1 MVRPPKSKTP
11 EEYWSTASTDPSNI
25 FLQYHF
31 VEMLTEHLSECSK
44 TFEGDLTEMLVL
56 ALIGQ
61 VQLKELIDATK
72 PVNLNAVESEGIS
85 SSRISDVTGLPR
97 QTVRR
102 KLSKMQE
109 KGWIAQGKDHRWRL
123 VFRDGQAVAAEALA
137 GLFERGL
144 DRVKRLNAK
153 INPYLQ

>member
-1 MVRPPKSKTP
+1 MVKTPKSKTP
-11 EEYWSTASTDPSNI
+11 EGRPSTASANPSNV

-44 TFEGDLTEMLVL
+44 AFEGDLVEMLVL

-61 VQLKELIDATK
+61 VQLKEFLDADK
-72 PVNLNAVESEGIS
+72 PVNMNALESEGLS

-102 KLSKMQE
+102 KLIKMQE
-109 KGWIAQGKDHRWRL
+109 KGWIVQRSDHRWRL
-123 VFRDGQAVAAEALA
+123 VFQDGRAVAEQALE

-144 DRVKRLNAK
+144 DRIKRLNAK
-153 INPYLQ
+153 IGPYL